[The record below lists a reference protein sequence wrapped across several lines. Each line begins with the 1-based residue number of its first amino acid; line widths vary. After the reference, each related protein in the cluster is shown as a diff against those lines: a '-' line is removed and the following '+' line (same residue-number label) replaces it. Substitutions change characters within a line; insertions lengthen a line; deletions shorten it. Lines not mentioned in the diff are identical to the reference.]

1 MLRSV
6 VTGFTLFVSV
16 IVSGAAFAADSPTMH
31 QIYEAAQAGRLNDA
45 QGMINQVLKEH
56 PNSAKAHYVDAE
68 LLAKAG
74 HTNEAG
80 DELNKAERLEPG
92 LAFASPQ
99 AVQDLKARISAT
111 SAGLMPVATSQATQ
125 QGFPWGWLL
134 LGIGAIVVITFIM
147 RSLARPNSSPAGYPG
162 NCQPG
167 MSPPGYMPAGGAG
180 YAPVAPS
187 APGMGSGIISGLAT
201 GAALGAGMVAGEE
214 LVHHFMDGNRGDGNM
229 IPQAQP
235 NTGWNNQPDT
245 MGGADFGVADNSSW
259 DDSSNI
265 ADISGGDDWS

>member
-6 VTGFTLFVSV
+6 ITGFTFIFSV
-16 IVSGAAFAADSPTMH
+16 IMTGTAFAADSPTLH

-68 LLAKAG
+68 ILAKTG
-74 HTNEAG
+74 HMNEARA
-80 DELNKAERLEPG
+80 ELNNAERLEPG
-92 LAFASPQ
+92 LTFASPQ
-99 AVQDLKARISAT
+99 AVQDLKAMVSAARAELAPVT
-111 SAGLMPVATSQATQ
+111 AGQPAQ
-125 QGFPWGWLL
+125 QSFPWGWLL
-134 LGIGAIVVITFIM
+134 LGIGAIAVITFTM
-147 RSLARPNSSPAGYPG
+147 RSLARSNSSPAGYPA
-162 NCQPG
+162 NYQPG
-167 MSPPGYMPAGGAG
+167 MSPAGYMPAGGAG

-214 LVHHFMDGNRGDGNM
+214 LVHHFMDGNRSDGNT

-235 NTGWNNQPDT
+235 NTGWNNQSDT
-245 MGGADFGVADNSSW
+245 MGGADFGVADNSTW

-265 ADISGGDDWS
+265 ADISGGSDWS